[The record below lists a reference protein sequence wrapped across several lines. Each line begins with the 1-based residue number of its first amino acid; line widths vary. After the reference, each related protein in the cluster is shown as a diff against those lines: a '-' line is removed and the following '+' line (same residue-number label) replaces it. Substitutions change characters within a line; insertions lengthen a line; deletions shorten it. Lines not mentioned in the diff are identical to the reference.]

1 MAFWS
6 LSALRTILATETDAD
21 SPISEELMSQY
32 RENIEAIIMLL
43 LDTGV
48 SGVADSDPPND
59 TTGVLTDA
67 APGFTADDHNG
78 RTLLITSG
86 LAIGNLYT
94 IDDTTTTTLVCTG
107 DNLYADGVRG
117 ADTYKILY
125 DLKNNTDGH
134 DHNGVNS
141 KPVVLQKGTLI
152 LPWIMLPTDTALI
165 YNVDENWYTVPDP
178 YAHLYIPPGVTKIY
192 GNGRIWTD
200 DHTCYV
206 HWRFDVGGNNSS
218 IGSSDSETAEW
229 VGEDESVYLDV
240 SAMAGSW
247 QDFKI
252 EIKTDDA
259 ADSRARIQGFS
270 FYCE

>member
-6 LSALRTILATETDAD
+6 LSALRTILTTETDAD
-21 SPISEELMSQY
+21 SALSEELMSQY

-48 SGVADSDPPND
+48 SGAADSDPPND

-67 APGFTADDHNG
+67 APGFTADIHNG

-107 DNLYADGVRG
+107 DNLYSDGVRG

-141 KPVVLQKGTLI
+141 KHAVLQAGMV
-152 LPWIMLPTDTALI
+152 MLPFCMAEEETEITYNTDT
-165 YNVDENWYTVPDP
+165 NWYTARTFHIYVPP
-178 YAHLYIPPGVTKIY
+178 NFTTIYAAYRGKKDIVGANAMYIRCGINGNYSTGSTLTSASYAWYTGDSLSLSGV
-192 GNGRIWTD
+192 
-200 DHTCYV
+200 
-206 HWRFDVGGNNSS
+206 
-218 IGSSDSETAEW
+218 GS
-229 VGEDESVYLDV
+229 G
-240 SAMAGSW
+240 W
-247 QDFKI
+247 QDF
-252 EIKTDDA
+252 EVQIKQTDT
-259 ADSRARIQGFS
+259 SPPRTVYLQGFS